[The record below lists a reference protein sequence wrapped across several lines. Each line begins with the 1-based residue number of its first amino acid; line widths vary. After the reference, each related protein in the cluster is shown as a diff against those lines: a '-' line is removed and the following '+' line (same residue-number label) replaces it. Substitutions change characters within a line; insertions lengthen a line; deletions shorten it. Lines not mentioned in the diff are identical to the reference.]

1 MLAKVERLVCR
12 HEFYWSERRR
22 RERCFKCGATR
33 QAPSSSLTSA
43 RRSGSAVEGDSPR
56 FTCLSD
62 DVDEGALSTRPGA
75 MRSELK
81 LISQAAPER
90 TVAPRVPK
98 TRTPA
103 GGVTGSDRRMTL
115 LGRLLDLAGGAD
127 LERSETIEAVIALID
142 DANSSDPIIFGNRR
156 DYVRRA
162 LTASLTAN

>member
-33 QAPSSSLTSA
+33 QAPSLSFNLS

-81 LISQAAPER
+81 LITSAAPER
-90 TVAPRVPK
+90 AVASRAAAP
-98 TRTPA
+98 PA
-103 GGVTGSDRRMTL
+103 SVGATGPDRRMTL

-142 DANSSDPIIFGNRR
+142 DANSSDPIIFGERR

-162 LTASLTAN
+162 LKASLTAN